1 MADILARHMFTPI
14 PVESFLKPYTGLTT
28 QDLPF
33 LKAIEPAIVLQMLL
47 PVIFV
52 ELPAALS
59 NVLRFGYCVVSPS
72 LLERVFALWL
82 PSLVSH
88 LRDIAPVVEWS
99 RSYEEWRYR
108 CNELAPGVW
117 PFQSGGFIR
126 ESETAVMLDVTAS
139 SRALISR
146 AMVDRTD
153 FDLSNLRGYTF
164 ESQVQCTVDDSLWR
178 PDATLAALRGRTLR
192 CNGLA
197 LTDIDAIGARNGA
210 LLLISCKSVIYDTDY
225 DKGTYRVIE
234 NVQFTVDGA
243 VAKWVNFVDNLKENP
258 LGDNFDLSRYTEII
272 GIVCTPF
279 VVYSDNRATLDF
291 AKPGLR
297 RCVAA
302 YELREWLED
311 KGAAP

>member
-1 MADILARHMFTPI
+1 M
-14 PVESFLKPYTGLTT
+14 
-28 QDLPF
+28 
-33 LKAIEPAIVLQMLL
+33 
-47 PVIFV
+47 
-52 ELPAALS
+52 
-59 NVLRFGYCVVSPS
+59 
-72 LLERVFALWL
+72 
-82 PSLVSH
+82 
-88 LRDIAPVVEWS
+88 
-99 RSYEEWRYR
+99 
-108 CNELAPGVW
+108 
-117 PFQSGGFIR
+117 
-126 ESETAVMLDVTAS
+126 
-139 SRALISR
+139 
-146 AMVDRTD
+146 
-153 FDLSNLRGYTF
+153 
-164 ESQVQCTVDDSLWR
+164 QCTVDDSLWR

-197 LTDIDAIGARNGA
+197 LTDIDAIGACNGA

-311 KGAAP
+311 KGAAL